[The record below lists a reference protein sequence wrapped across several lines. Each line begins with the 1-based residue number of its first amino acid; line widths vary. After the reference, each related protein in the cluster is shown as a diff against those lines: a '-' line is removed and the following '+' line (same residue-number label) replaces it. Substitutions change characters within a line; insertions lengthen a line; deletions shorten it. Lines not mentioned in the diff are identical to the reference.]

1 MYKKYSKECLWCGKL
16 FETNRQDKLCCNHV
30 CSSKRNKEV
39 SKSWYE
45 KERVR
50 WIKKPPAFF
59 TNATDKI
66 KEIKRRYQVYQHSAK
81 RRRRRFNLTIEEFK
95 GFIIGECCYCGAQAN
110 SFNGIDRVDSSIG
123 YVKRNCVSCC
133 AKCNRMK
140 LDMTVKEFA
149 EHIIKLQK
157 WAKSEV
163 EKETNQ

>member
-1 MYKKYSKECLWCGKL
+1 LYKKYSKECLWCGKL

-110 SFNGIDRVDSSIG
+110 SFNGIDTFCPSPLLVVRV
-123 YVKRNCVSCC
+123 
-133 AKCNRMK
+133 
-140 LDMTVKEFA
+140 FA
-149 EHIIKLQK
+149 LSLLIQLTFPFMPFPDGLTLNFGTSTLYNISLKF
-157 WAKSEV
+157 S
-163 EKETNQ
+163 